1 MKPFPN
7 MDTFIMDK
15 DEIKNE
21 SKYKKEE
28 YDSYFH
34 RIDNGFRLF
43 GKYYNGLWD

>member
-28 YDSYFH
+28 LYRLDD
-34 RIDNGFRLF
+34 RIFNNIKGIFRF
-43 GKYYNGLWD
+43 NS